1 MSIQTTVRKIGCDVG
16 YRNSAVGHTM
26 NDRDYHESPIL
37 PPSLES
43 WKDIDPFDRHSKPE
57 WWMSWETLRPFFRSK
72 GYILFKAGGPDGE
85 LSEPQPTENGYTF
98 PAVESFGLHGDRI
111 GFKSTFGRV
120 SNCFGNNSHRYLK
133 HFLQKS
139 TVLEARDRS
148 CIFPVFSLIMCSIIY
163 CGSAAT
169 VMLS

>member
-1 MSIQTTVRKIGCDVG
+1 M
-16 YRNSAVGHTM
+16 
-26 NDRDYHESPIL
+26 P
-37 PPSLES
+37 
-43 WKDIDPFDRHSKPE
+43 
-57 WWMSWETLRPFFRSK
+57 WETLRPFFRSK

-85 LSEPQPTENGYTF
+85 LSEPQPTGNGYTF

-139 TVLEARDRS
+139 TVFEARDRS
-148 CIFPVFSLIMCSIIY
+148 CIFPVLNYILRFSHDRDVVIKLVRKGDQGRSEYEILCLHPFVIIR
-163 CGSAAT
+163 GIP
-169 VMLS
+169 LSQS